1 MASDDFTLILNIVP
15 KCVAD
20 GESLM
25 LKENLAV
32 FTCGHLIC
40 LNCLKDKSELCRRND
55 DGRFAFYLNDDPH
68 MKKAADY
75 LKVLLPQFVEKQS
88 NELGQKVSNKIS
100 ELDRLIK
107 SRLAAKPEDVQISG
121 EDMRQ
126 PPNYKA
132 PESDL
137 RADPSYREESEGGGE
152 SDREQFASSSKQMQ
166 NPPNLDIPPY
176 SPANPQPLDL
186 KPSFQGGSDTLRQ
199 SQSKDRPQSPTPE
212 EVRRLQEQIPS
223 GQSKNPV
230 GFPGP
235 GNSAKP
241 AQQPM
246 NPALQP
252 TKPPV
257 QEPIKPWEQPNKPV
271 QEPIKPKEQPSKPSQ
286 EPIKP
291 REQSSKPTQ
300 ELIKPIQPP
309 AQPVKPLVQQKP
321 SPKKGCCSCC
331 SGKCTLL

>member
-15 KCVAD
+15 KCIAD
-20 GESLM
+20 GESLI

-40 LNCLKDKSELCRRND
+40 LNCLKDRSELCRKND

-75 LKVLLPQFVEKQS
+75 LKVLLPKFVKKQS

-107 SRLAAKPEDVQISG
+107 RRLAARPEDVQISG
-121 EDMRQ
+121 EDMKQQ
-126 PPNYKA
+126 PYFEGPQ
-132 PESDL
+132 SDL
-137 RADPSYREESEGGGE
+137 RVDVPDERPNFEVQQRYIPASPPREESEGGGE
-152 SDREQFASSSKQMQ
+152 SGIEQSS
-166 NPPNLDIPPY
+166 LDIPPY
-176 SPANPQPLDL
+176 SPANPQPPGL
-186 KPSFQGGSDTLRQ
+186 KPSSPGGNDTLRQ
-199 SQSKDRPQSPTPE
+199 SQSKDRPRPPTPE
-212 EVRRLQEQIPS
+212 EVRRQQEQIPS
-223 GQSKNPV
+223 GQLKNPV
-230 GFPGP
+230 GVPGP

-241 AQQPM
+241 AQQHMNPSLQPIKPPVQEPIKPKEQPNKPVQEPM

-257 QEPIKPWEQPNKPV
+257 QEPR
-271 QEPIKPKEQPSKPSQ
+271 EQPSKPAQ
-286 EPIKP
+286 EPI
-291 REQSSKPTQ
+291 QSV
-300 ELIKPIQPP
+300 QP
-309 AQPVKPLVQQKP
+309 KP